1 MEAAEEEFAVEDV
14 SVDAADV
21 EEFADV
27 VEDVF
32 ADTNVITRDIVPEN
46 ASEKESVVEFPVT
59 V

>member
-1 MEAAEEEFAVEDV
+1 MEAAEEVFAVEDV